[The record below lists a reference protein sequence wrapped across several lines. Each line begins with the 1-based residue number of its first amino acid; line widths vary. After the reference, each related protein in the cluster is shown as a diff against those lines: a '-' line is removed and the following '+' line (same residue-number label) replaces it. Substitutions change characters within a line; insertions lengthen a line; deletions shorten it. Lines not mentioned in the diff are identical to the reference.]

1 MLFIEYVITQGQAD
15 PSVVYRS
22 GIRARTLGAAEQA
35 AQGTLDVVRRM
46 FPRTPPNGFQIIDD
60 HDEVV
65 SRSWERINVPI
76 SHFQLRLLGGS
87 LPRRVGLEG

>member
-15 PSVVYRS
+15 PSVVYRI
-22 GIRARTLGAAEQA
+22 GIRARTLDEAEQA

-46 FPRTPPNGFQIIDD
+46 FPTTPPNGFQIIDD